1 MYQKQPESARLP
13 TSLSQFPAS
22 SGQETGG
29 EHLLRE
35 AWLGAHQTPLYYS
48 CIYSAIPV
56 GAELQMK
63 LQGHNGD
70 PD

>member
-1 MYQKQPESARLP
+1 MPDYP
-13 TSLSQFPAS
+13 PAS
-22 SGQETGG
+22 ASSQHPVGQEPGG

-35 AWLGAHQTPLYYS
+35 AWLGAHQTWLYYS
-48 CIYSAIPV
+48 CIYFAIPV